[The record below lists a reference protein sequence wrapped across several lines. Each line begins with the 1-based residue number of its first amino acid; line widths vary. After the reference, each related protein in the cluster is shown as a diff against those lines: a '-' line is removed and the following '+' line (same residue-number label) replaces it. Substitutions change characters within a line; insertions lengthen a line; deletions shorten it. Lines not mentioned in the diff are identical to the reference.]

1 MRVAGAVGVAIL
13 FVAGAA
19 SAQQPPP
26 RGYGYGAPQPAY
38 PAPQPAYP
46 APQQP
51 YAGQPYGAPQ
61 YGAQPYG
68 APQQPYGAPQ
78 PAYAAPQPPT
88 QSGEPPPPAQPRS
101 VEGSAGLRVFG
112 GGELYTTPDGVTPS
126 GYDGLGF
133 SGNGG
138 GFGFGVG
145 GYGEAR
151 FAQHFGLELGLIYD
165 RSELRRDVTYTVV
178 KPAGTKIGQVRET
191 LVMSTFRLDLLAKG
205 IAPFDGGRFW
215 VGLGPEF
222 VLSSSVDASNEITDN
237 SQHITDTVS
246 VENAI
251 KANEKKSVLLAFGTG
266 VVVHAGDVVEIPL
279 EMRVLRNLSQ
289 GSNWSDRVAFNSAT
303 DYTVDAQSTWE
314 FRLGLG
320 IGARF

>member
-1 MRVAGAVGVAIL
+1 MLVAGV
-13 FVAGAA
+13 A

-26 RGYGYGAPQPAY
+26 GYGYPP
-38 PAPQPAYP
+38 
-46 APQQP
+46 PQQP
-51 YAGQPYGAPQ
+51 YL
-61 YGAQPYG
+61 

-78 PAYAAPQPPT
+78 QPAYGPQPQPYGVPQPYGAPQPVAP
-88 QSGEPPPPAQPRS
+88 QPVEPAPQPEPPPPAPVRS
-101 VEGSAGLRVFG
+101 VWGSAGARVFG
-112 GGELYTTPDGVTPS
+112 GGELYTTPGGVTPS

-133 SGNGG
+133 SANGG
-138 GFGFGVG
+138 GFGWGIG

-151 FAQHFGLELGLIYD
+151 FAHQHFGLELGLLFD
-165 RSELRRDVTYTVV
+165 KSELRRDVAYTVI
-178 KPAGTKIGQVRET
+178 KPGITKMGQVREK

-215 VGLGPEF
+215 AGIGPEF
-222 VLSSSVDASNEITDN
+222 VLSSSVDASNTITDN

-251 KANEKKSVLLAFGTG
+251 KANEKKSVLLALGTG
-266 VVVHAGDVVEIPL
+266 VVVHAGDVVEIPIEL
-279 EMRVLRNLSQ
+279 RVLRNLSQ
-289 GSNWSDRVAFNSAT
+289 GSNWSDRVAFNSQT

-320 IGARF
+320 VGARF